1 MAQVTLRRTR
11 PADLPFVTGLERHA
25 DNRELIGQWSDEEHR
40 EAIGGTT
47 AREHWIIERDAEPA
61 GYLIAYDGRPR
72 ARSLYVK
79 RILLAEKEHGTGSAA
94 LTRYLDEAFARDGID
109 FVWLLVRGRNARAQ
123 ALYRRLG
130 FERYEPPGAE
140 AADLAAYAEAPGAE
154 SFRMRLPVSVWRKR
168 AR

>member
-11 PADLPFVTGLERHA
+11 PADLPFVTELERHA

-40 EAIGGTT
+40 AAIGGTT
-47 AREHWIIERDAEPA
+47 AREHWVIERDGTLA

-79 RILLAEKEHGTGSAA
+79 RILLAEKEQGTGTAA

-109 FVWLLVRGRNARAQ
+109 YVWLLVRDGNARAQ
-123 ALYRRLG
+123 AVYRRLG
-130 FERYEPPGAE
+130 FERYEPPAAE
-140 AADLAAYAEAPGAE
+140 ATDLAAYAEAPGAG